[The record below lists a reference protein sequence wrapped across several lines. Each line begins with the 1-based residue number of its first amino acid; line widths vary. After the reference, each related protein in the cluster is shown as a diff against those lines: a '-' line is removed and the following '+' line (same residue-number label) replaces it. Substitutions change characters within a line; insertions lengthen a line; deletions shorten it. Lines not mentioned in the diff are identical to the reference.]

1 MIEGGVILH
10 PLRTVRAIVS
20 QRMFK
25 GQDAR
30 LHPFKYAGAVASA
43 AISAID
49 PPATIGAAVRA
60 LVPAVCGLLDST
72 TEKK

>member
-1 MIEGGVILH
+1 
-10 PLRTVRAIVS
+10 
-20 QRMFK
+20 MFK